1 MKQFIS
7 RDKLSKKA
15 RRLLDGRKRLIW
27 PRSPAP
33 QIMEN
38 RKTYNRHR
46 KSHDFQ
52 DDWIR
57 GIFDMSGS
65 AVNAYVP
72 DTVNKRYAFW
82 TAQRDSQHVC
92 LVQKDLLQTPCVK
105 QGVFCL
111 RKIKTC
117 YACHPAGMM
126 TVRQTRDA

>member
-1 MKQFIS
+1 MPDPMFLLLRRKIRDRLVMVRQKKGSEKMKHFIS

-57 GIFDMSGS
+57 GIF
-65 AVNAYVP
+65 
-72 DTVNKRYAFW
+72 
-82 TAQRDSQHVC
+82 
-92 LVQKDLLQTPCVK
+92 
-105 QGVFCL
+105 
-111 RKIKTC
+111 
-117 YACHPAGMM
+117 
-126 TVRQTRDA
+126 